1 MAVTVGAFILVTSL
15 LFFLGVIY
23 VVSEKGIFEKKYYYT
38 LMAESGEDLAQG
50 MPILFSGFEIGTV
63 INMDLDDD
71 GRVKLQIEI
80 PEHQLRWVKS
90 DSKFILDKPL
100 IGSAKIMVITENLE
114 SETLDINQKRNI
126 VTKDG
131 INELVTKVQPVLDD
145 LQAIA
150 KNINMITSK
159 ESDLNQ
165 ILHHLE
171 GGTKEAK
178 YVIQNANDKILGDN
192 NSSIAKVNAILDDIA
207 LKVKSLDTT
216 INAINGISEDLG
228 GMKNDIKFTL
238 KKTDQVVEGLNS
250 LIGTSPSGEV
260 ELP

>member
-1 MAVTVGAFILVTSL
+1 MRHNKMAVTVGAFILVTSL

-114 SETLDINQKRNI
+114 SETL
-126 VTKDG
+126 
-131 INELVTKVQPVLDD
+131 
-145 LQAIA
+145 
-150 KNINMITSK
+150 
-159 ESDLNQ
+159 
-165 ILHHLE
+165 
-171 GGTKEAK
+171 
-178 YVIQNANDKILGDN
+178 
-192 NSSIAKVNAILDDIA
+192 
-207 LKVKSLDTT
+207 
-216 INAINGISEDLG
+216 
-228 GMKNDIKFTL
+228 
-238 KKTDQVVEGLNS
+238 
-250 LIGTSPSGEV
+250 
-260 ELP
+260 